1 MRPSNSKNKS
11 FYHYFVQELNEED
24 NTLGEKTFYYTTKDI
39 TDKYNISR
47 QTIYRILKNAEGIKF
62 KHYIE
67 KSFVH
72 CSVLDHI

>member
-11 FYHYFVQELNEED
+11 FFHYFVQELNEED

-39 TDKYNISR
+39 TEKYGISR
-47 QTIYRILKNAEGIKF
+47 QTIYRILQNNHNTKF

-67 KSFVH
+67 KSFTH
-72 CSVLDHI
+72 HSILSHL